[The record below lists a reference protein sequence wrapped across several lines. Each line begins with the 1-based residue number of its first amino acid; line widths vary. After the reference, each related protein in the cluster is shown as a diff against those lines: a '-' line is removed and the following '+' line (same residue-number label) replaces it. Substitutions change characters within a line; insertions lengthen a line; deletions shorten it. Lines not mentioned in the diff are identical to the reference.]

1 MAKKLPRL
9 IEEIIS
15 KEVPFKGD
23 ETTLES
29 EEG

>member
-1 MAKKLPRL
+1 MDKKLPKL

-15 KEVPFKGD
+15 KDIPSKGD